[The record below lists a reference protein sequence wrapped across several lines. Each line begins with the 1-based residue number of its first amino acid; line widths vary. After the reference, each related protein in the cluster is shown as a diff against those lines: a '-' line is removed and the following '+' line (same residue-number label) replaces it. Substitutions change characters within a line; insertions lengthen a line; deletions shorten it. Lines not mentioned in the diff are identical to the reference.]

1 MTQSKEKHGMP
12 KKSATAELPF
22 ASSQY
27 STLEDYVGAVRK
39 YLQSRQ
45 DLSEKWIEEL
55 LEVDAQYL
63 QNGFEKQEHPAAV
76 ALEIFITEEEAAR
89 EPVKADLRIKIDASM
104 QAKAHLEHLVEL
116 GLWGDSVDVAAERLL
131 NQSLAALLSS
141 GVLRTSYQ
149 K

>member
-1 MTQSKEKHGMP
+1 
-12 KKSATAELPF
+12 
-22 ASSQY
+22 
-27 STLEDYVGAVRK
+27 
-39 YLQSRQ
+39 
-45 DLSEKWIEEL
+45 
-55 LEVDAQYL
+55 
-63 QNGFEKQEHPAAV
+63 
-76 ALEIFITEEEAAR
+76 
-89 EPVKADLRIKIDASM
+89 M